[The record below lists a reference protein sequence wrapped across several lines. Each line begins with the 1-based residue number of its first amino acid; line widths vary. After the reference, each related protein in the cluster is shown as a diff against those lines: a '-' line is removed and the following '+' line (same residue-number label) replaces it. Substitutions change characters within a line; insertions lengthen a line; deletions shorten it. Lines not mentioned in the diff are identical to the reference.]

1 MSENGK
7 VAGKAPILQDLEKDK
22 TYAWCT
28 CGMSTNQPW
37 CDGSHKGSS
46 FAPSLLKPQENRK
59 AAMCACKQSRNAPFC
74 DGSHETL

>member
-1 MSENGK
+1 MSEKGK
-7 VAGKAPILQDLEKDK
+7 VAGKAPIMQSLEKGK

-28 CGMSTNQPW
+28 CGMSANQPW

-46 FAPSLLKPQENRK
+46 FAPSMLKPEENRK

-74 DGSHETL
+74 DGSHKTL